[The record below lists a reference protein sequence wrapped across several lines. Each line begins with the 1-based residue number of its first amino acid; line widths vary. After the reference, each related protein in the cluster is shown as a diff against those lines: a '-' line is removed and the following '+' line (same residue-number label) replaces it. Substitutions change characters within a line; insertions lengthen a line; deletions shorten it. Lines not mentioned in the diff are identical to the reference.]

1 MPDIWCDRRVFT
13 QIMLNIIGNA
23 IKFTPERGRI
33 TVESHLDAGG
43 NLVLN
48 ITDTGIGIALE
59 DIPIILKPFGQVRS
73 NADIAISEP
82 GTGLG
87 LPLSKSFVEKHGGTL
102 SITSEVGIGTRVSIT
117 IPAARVM
124 GDQGDTGIASTTL

>member
-1 MPDIWCDRRVFT
+1 
-13 QIMLNIIGNA
+13 MLNILGNA

-33 TVESHLDAGG
+33 TVESLKDANG
-43 NLVLN
+43 NLVLTV
-48 ITDTGIGIALE
+48 TDTGIGIAQE
-59 DIPIILKPFGQVRS
+59 DIPIVMKPFGQARS
-73 NADIAISEP
+73 NSHIAAAEP